1 MTHLVAKHWLGL
13 APLGPWLRGGIWAL
27 CGSSDLYLDEA
38 SGVSDDSFQRSTN
51 MSVKV
56 NSAEVPITVLTMA
69 P

>member
-1 MTHLVAKHWLGL
+1 M
-13 APLGPWLRGGIWAL
+13 GGIWAL

-38 SGVSDDSFQRSTN
+38 SGVSDDSTQMSTN

-56 NSAEVPITVLTMA
+56 ASAEIPITMLTMT